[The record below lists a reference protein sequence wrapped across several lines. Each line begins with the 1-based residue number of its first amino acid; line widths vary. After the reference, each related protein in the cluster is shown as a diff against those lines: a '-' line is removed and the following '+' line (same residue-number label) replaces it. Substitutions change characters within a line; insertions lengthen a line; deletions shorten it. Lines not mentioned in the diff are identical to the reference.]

1 MFVMV
6 TEEDVVISDIS
17 KIKDMEDMY
26 HVEFKMYVSISSP
39 PTVGV
44 LSAAV
49 LKQAIEV
56 CQYSRHHSNS
66 HSFNT

>member
-17 KIKDMEDMY
+17 EIKDMEDTH
-26 HVEFKMYVSISSP
+26 HVEFKMYVNISSP

-44 LSAAV
+44 LSAAA

-56 CQYSRHHSNS
+56 CQYIESPK
-66 HSFNT
+66 